1 MDRVQPYDMVHRP
14 EKAWNTL
21 ADMIGHL
28 RTDLLVMRLNPKN
41 VGPFPADIQ
50 DRLSS
55 LRDEI
60 DRALCEDEEDD
71 YF

>member
-21 ADMIGHL
+21 ADMIEHL
-28 RTDLLVMRLNPKN
+28 QTDLLIMRLNPKD
-41 VGPFPADIQ
+41 VGSFPADIQ
-50 DRLSS
+50 RRLSG

-60 DRALCEDEEDD
+60 DRALCDEEEEND
-71 YF
+71 Y

>member
-1 MDRVQPYDMVHRP
+1 MDRVQPYDMEHRP
-14 EKAWNTL
+14 EKAWNTI

-28 RTDLLVMRLNPKN
+28 QTDLFIMRLNPKK

-50 DRLSS
+50 NRLRS

-60 DRALCEDEEDD
+60 DRVLCDEEEND
-71 YF
+71 Y